1 MTPSFNISAF
11 KASSLRR
18 AGGIAAGL
26 AALAVLAAC
35 GGEAAGPASDFKP
48 VPVNPVIGDVPMG
61 SPDAKVELVE
71 YAALTCHACRDF
83 AKQTLPRLK
92 SAYID
97 TGKIKYIY
105 RDFPLE
111 ADPQTGKATNG
122 FGVTLASV
130 ARCKGAE
137 HFHEMLDA
145 LFTAQADILE
155 AAGQGRAGVVLS
167 EVIAKQGLT
176 PDEATT
182 CMDHQPAL
190 NASIRKSRDDAS
202 TNLNVNS
209 TPSIFVD
216 GVRVENP
223 TYDNIVAAIEAKLN
237 PGAPPPA
244 ATDAP
249 GTVAPTTVAPA
260 TPTTPAP
267 GAPVP
272 ATPPQ

>member
-1 MTPSFNISAF
+1 MSTAL
-11 KASSLRR
+11 KVSSMRR
-18 AGGIAAGL
+18 AAGIAAGL
-26 AALAVLAAC
+26 LALAALAAC
-35 GGEAAGPASDFKP
+35 GGEAAGPVSDFKP
-48 VPVNPVIGDVPMG
+48 VPVSPVIGDVPMG
-61 SPDAKVELVE
+61 SADAKVELVE

-83 AKQTLPRLK
+83 AKQTLPRIK
-92 SAYID
+92 TNYID
-97 TGKIKYIY
+97 TGKIRYIY

-111 ADPQTGKATNG
+111 ADSQTGKATNG

-137 HFHEMLDA
+137 HFYEMVDA

-155 AAGQGRAGVVLS
+155 AAGKGEAGVVLS
-167 EVIAKQGLT
+167 KVIADHGIT

-190 NASIRKSRDDAS
+190 NASIRQSRDDAS
-202 TNLNVNS
+202 SKLNVNS
-209 TPSIFVD
+209 TPSLFID

-237 PGAPPPA
+237 PGAAAPA

-249 GTVAPTTVAPA
+249 GTVAPTTVAPTA
-260 TPTTPAP
+260 APPATPAP
-267 GAPVP
+267 VA
-272 ATPPQ
+272 PPQ

>member
-1 MTPSFNISAF
+1 MTRALTSVSI
-11 KASSLRR
+11 RR
-18 AGGIAAGL
+18 AGGFAAGLLAL
-26 AALAVLAAC
+26 AALASC
-35 GGEAAGPASDFKP
+35 GGEAAKPASDFTP
-48 VPVNPVIGDVPMG
+48 VAVNPVIGDVPMG
-61 SPDAKVELVE
+61 SPDAKVELIE

-97 TGKIKYIY
+97 AGKVRYIY

-111 ADPQTGKATNG
+111 ADQAGKATNG

-137 HFHEMLDA
+137 HFYEMVDA

-155 AAGQGRAGVVLS
+155 AAGQGQAGVVLS
-167 EVIAKQGLT
+167 DVIAKQGLT

-190 NASIRKSRDDAS
+190 NASIRESRDNAS
-202 TNLNVNS
+202 SKLGVNS

-237 PGAPPPA
+237 PGAAPPV

-249 GTVAPTTVAPA
+249 GTVAPTTAAPA
-260 TPTTPAP
+260 APAPSTPAP
-267 GAPVP
+267 A
-272 ATPPQ
+272 APPQ